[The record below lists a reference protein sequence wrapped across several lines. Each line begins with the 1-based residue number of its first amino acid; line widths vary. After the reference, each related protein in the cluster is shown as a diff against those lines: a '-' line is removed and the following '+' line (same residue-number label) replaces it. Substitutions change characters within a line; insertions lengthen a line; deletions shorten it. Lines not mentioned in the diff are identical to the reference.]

1 MQTTNLP
8 LFSDED
14 LKPSI
19 RLQEQTINQE
29 KTLTV
34 AETDNSLYTEQEK
47 KPEQLFNNLF
57 LERPEQ
63 SKAGKAR
70 QILGENTI
78 NITDEELEA
87 FTTKLDYLTNSWLDL
102 FEKQL
107 FDGKT
112 LRELTKL
119 DIL

>member
-19 RLQEQTINQE
+19 NSLE
-29 KTLTV
+29 KTLEV
-34 AETDNSLYTEQEK
+34 VDSDNFSHTEQVK
-47 KPEQLFNNLF
+47 KPEQLFDNLF
-57 LERPEQ
+57 LERTEQ
-63 SKAGKAR
+63 TKTAKAR
-70 QILGENTI
+70 QILGENSK

-87 FTTKLDYLTNSWLDL
+87 FTTKLDYLTNSWLDS

-112 LRELTKL
+112 LRELTKQS
-119 DIL
+119 